1 MTLARWNLDVDVA
14 PSVGTLR
21 PEVEET
27 LRTVLGTYHIPE
39 LDAENLLRETVIEVL
54 YKAEDPTDFSMRI
67 RPVLQAKCRT
77 YWATRRWRSSGEAP
91 NSLPTPQRPPRE
103 DGRRPQVHHWY
114 YDGHGAVATSP
125 VRRWMNALR
134 WW

>member
-1 MTLARWNLDVDVA
+1 MTLARWNLDVDIA

-54 YKAEDPTDFSMRI
+54 STAEDPPDFSMRI

-77 YWATRRWRSSGEAP
+77 YWATRRWRSRTQLSNAT
-91 NSLPTPQRPPRE
+91 LPI
-103 DGRRPQVHHWY
+103 
-114 YDGHGAVATSP
+114 
-125 VRRWMNALR
+125 
-134 WW
+134 